1 MRVTPRTF
9 DRSEQSVS
17 LDRALEALGR
27 RKWIALLT
35 FAAVFGAAASV
46 ALSLPDVYRATATV
60 LVERQQVSEV
70 FVTPSVT
77 AELETRIQTIEQ
89 QVMSRTRLTELISR
103 LNLYPEARK
112 KAPIEALVA
121 RMRRDIRLEL
131 KGVEQRM
138 TGRNATIAFTIGY
151 SGREPGTVAAVA
163 NALAGLYVE
172 ENTKTR

>member
-1 MRVTPRTF
+1 MTYRTS
-9 DRSEQSVS
+9 DRGEQSVS

-27 RKWIALLT
+27 RKWGALLV

-46 ALSLPDVYRATATV
+46 ALSLPDIYRATATV

-77 AELETRIQTIEQ
+77 AELETRIQTIEH
-89 QVMSRTRLTELISR
+89 QVMSRIRLTELISR

-112 KAPIEALVA
+112 KAPIETLVG

-138 TGRNATIAFTIGY
+138 TGRN
-151 SGREPGTVAAVA
+151 
-163 NALAGLYVE
+163 
-172 ENTKTR
+172 